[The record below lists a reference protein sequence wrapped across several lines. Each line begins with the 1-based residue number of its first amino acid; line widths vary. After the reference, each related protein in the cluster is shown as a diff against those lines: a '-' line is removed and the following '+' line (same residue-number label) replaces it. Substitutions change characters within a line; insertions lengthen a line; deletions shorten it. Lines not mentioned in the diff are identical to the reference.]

1 MNYEQIGKFILEKRK
16 EKKLTQKELAI
27 KIGVTDKAISKW
39 ERGQGCPDVSILE
52 VLSKELDCSILEL
65 LKGREIKN
73 EVIPI
78 IEADDYIK
86 ESFTFNSMNIKNKIK
101 RTLNKFI
108 GILIIFIV
116 LMLAYFNIAQIIYID
131 KEYTY
136 TINYSDMKDFIKY
149 SDTIDENINIIK
161 NDKGIFNDE
170 DYQKILNNINSYYE
184 DINKVKILKN
194 IKTGKDF
201 TYTINDLRFLKL
213 KGFYISHERQ
223 VLDILDK
230 YTDSDTITVYRELTM
245 ISELNNT
252 KASYPMSMEPYFTY
266 QYQINISEDIG
277 EDLFGLNNANLG
289 YVVSDLKYEFTKLI
303 YLSELVMEVGDINE

>member
-78 IEADDYIK
+78 TEADDYIK

-116 LMLAYFNIAQIIYID
+116 LILAYFNITQIIYID

-230 YTDSDTITVYRELTM
+230 YTDSNTITVYRELTM

-252 KASYPMSMEPYFTY
+252 K
-266 QYQINISEDIG
+266 N
-277 EDLFGLNNANLG
+277 
-289 YVVSDLKYEFTKLI
+289 TK
-303 YLSELVMEVGDINE
+303 

>member
-65 LKGREIKN
+65 LKGRKIKN

-78 IEADDYIK
+78 TEADDYIK

-116 LMLAYFNIAQIIYID
+116 LMLAYFNITQIIYI
-131 KEYTY
+131 Y
-136 TINYSDMKDFIKY
+136 
-149 SDTIDENINIIK
+149 IK
-161 NDKGIFNDE
+161 NTL
-170 DYQKILNNINSYYE
+170 IL
-184 DINKVKILKN
+184 
-194 IKTGKDF
+194 
-201 TYTINDLRFLKL
+201 
-213 KGFYISHERQ
+213 
-223 VLDILDK
+223 
-230 YTDSDTITVYRELTM
+230 
-245 ISELNNT
+245 
-252 KASYPMSMEPYFTY
+252 
-266 QYQINISEDIG
+266 
-277 EDLFGLNNANLG
+277 
-289 YVVSDLKYEFTKLI
+289 
-303 YLSELVMEVGDINE
+303 

>member
-78 IEADDYIK
+78 TEANDYIK

-116 LMLAYFNIAQIIYID
+116 LMLAYFNITQIIYID

-161 NDKGIFNDE
+161 SDKGIFNDE

-194 IKTGKDF
+194 IKTGKNF

-230 YTDSDTITVYRELTM
+230 YTDSNTITVYRELTM

-289 YVVSDLKYEFTKLI
+289 YVVSDLKYEFNKLI
-303 YLSELVMEVGDINE
+303 YLTELVMEVGDINE

>member
-78 IEADDYIK
+78 TEADDYIK

-116 LMLAYFNIAQIIYID
+116 LILAYFNITQIIYID

-230 YTDSDTITVYRELTM
+230 YTDSNTITVYRELTM

-289 YVVSDLKYEFTKLI
+289 YVVSDLKYEFNKLI
-303 YLSELVMEVGDINE
+303 YLTELVMEVGDINE

>member
-78 IEADDYIK
+78 TEADDYIK

-252 KASYPMSMEPYFTY
+252 QASYPMSMEPYFTY

-303 YLSELVMEVGDINE
+303 YLTELVMEVGDINE

>member
-1 MNYEQIGKFILEKRK
+1 MNYEQIWKFILEKRK

-78 IEADDYIK
+78 TEADDYIK

-161 NDKGIFNDE
+161 NDKGIFNGE

-213 KGFYISHERQ
+213 KGFYISYERQ

-289 YVVSDLKYEFTKLI
+289 YVVSDLKYEFNKLI
-303 YLSELVMEVGDINE
+303 YLTELVMEVGDINE

>member
-78 IEADDYIK
+78 TEADDYIK

-116 LMLAYFNIAQIIYID
+116 LMLAYFNITQIIYID

-252 KASYPMSMEPYFTY
+252 KASYPMSMEPYFAY

-289 YVVSDLKYEFTKLI
+289 YIVSDLKYEFNKLI
-303 YLSELVMEVGDINE
+303 YLTELVMEVGDINE

>member
-78 IEADDYIK
+78 TEADDYIK

-116 LMLAYFNIAQIIYID
+116 LMLAYFNITQIIYID

-277 EDLFGLNNANLG
+277 EDLFGLNNANLA
-289 YVVSDLKYEFTKLI
+289 YVVSDLKYEFNKLI
-303 YLSELVMEVGDINE
+303 YLTELVMEVGDINE